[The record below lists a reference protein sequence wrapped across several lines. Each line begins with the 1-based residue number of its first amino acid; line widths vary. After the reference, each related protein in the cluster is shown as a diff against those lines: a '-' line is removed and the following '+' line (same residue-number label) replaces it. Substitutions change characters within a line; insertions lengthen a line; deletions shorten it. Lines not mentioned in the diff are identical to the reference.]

1 MKNTILGAAGLV
13 SGALFV
19 FIGIFYIVRNKV
31 RGEKILDGRIIDI
44 DLEHKALIIRY
55 RISKNNYEDIAFYKH
70 CCFLPGA
77 EMPPIGLKVTVTV
90 KKDDLYAPVSVLI
103 MRNYGRGSGNKR
115 YLNHSRTIMLVS
127 WLALSLLFIF
137 SGIIALIS

>member
-1 MKNTILGAAGLV
+1 MKDTILGAAGLV
-13 SGALFV
+13 LGVLFV
-19 FIGIFYIVRNKV
+19 IFGIFYIVRNKV

-70 CCFLPGA
+70 YCFLTGA

-103 MRNYGRGSGNKR
+103 MRNYGRGSGNKHYR
-115 YLNHSRTIMLVS
+115 NNSRTIMLVS
-127 WLALSLLFIF
+127 WLGFSLLFIF
-137 SGIIALIS
+137 GGITALIS

>member
-1 MKNTILGAAGLV
+1 MKNTILGAAGLSLGV
-13 SGALFV
+13 LFV
-19 FIGIFYIVRNKV
+19 FIGITYIVRNKV

-70 CCFLPGA
+70 YCFLPGA

-103 MRNYGRGSGNKR
+103 MRNYERGSGNKHYR
-115 YLNHSRTIMLVS
+115 NNSRTIMLVS
-127 WLALSLLFIF
+127 WLGFSLLFIF
-137 SGIIALIS
+137 GGIIVLIS